1 MSESGTAMSSSGES
15 LFEAFLNRHD
25 DNAWA
30 EIISRL
36 LPSIH
41 EVDRTA
47 TQIWFHFFPLSLLR
61 ALQQAEDPEQ
71 LARRLLL
78 EGKYLLKDQ
87 IDSSHEF
94 FYGDRYWPQVK
105 AAVSELAASPGS
117 PATLD
122 LAAQITIVAARVAS
136 LERVDLSLVVGITAV
151 AFMSLQQVGAEL
163 FRSSRSTLRNPSRKS
178 PEQILKAR
186 ARDDRQGLFAFIN
199 PDKIFTI
206 GFNEND
212 SGARFTIINTQHLT
226 TAAAN
231 DKRDFHSRDP
241 RCVVGEG
248 PIPVQC
254 RSAACG
260 TCWVGVLGGSEKL
273 SEVADLEWRKITEF
287 GYIDTDEP
295 RPLIRLACQ
304 AQAYGNISIVI
315 PPWNGVFGKFIR

>member
-25 DNAWA
+25 DNAWG

-122 LAAQITIVAARVAS
+122 LAAQITIVAAKGVKK
-136 LERVDLSLVVGITAV
+136 
-151 AFMSLQQVGAEL
+151 
-163 FRSSRSTLRNPSRKS
+163 RSTS
-178 PEQILKAR
+178 
-186 ARDDRQGLFAFIN
+186 
-199 PDKIFTI
+199 
-206 GFNEND
+206 
-212 SGARFTIINTQHLT
+212 LT
-226 TAAAN
+226 N
-231 DKRDFHSRDP
+231 SVCRGKGIKRVMSWKVMP
-241 RCVVGEG
+241 TPTGC
-248 PIPVQC
+248 P
-254 RSAACG
+254 
-260 TCWVGVLGGSEKL
+260 
-273 SEVADLEWRKITEF
+273 
-287 GYIDTDEP
+287 
-295 RPLIRLACQ
+295 
-304 AQAYGNISIVI
+304 
-315 PPWNGVFGKFIR
+315 